1 MRRLAVIGVP
11 GTDPWAIA
19 DMIAARLGVG
29 AVSIRDAMQAEFRAG
44 TALAAEADR
53 FMRAGEIVPTELHLS
68 ILLPH
73 LHRDGFVLANFPR
86 DLAHAAG
93 LAERGVTLDR
103 VVDLVLPD
111 AEVVRRH
118 DGQRICRGCGRVWQV
133 DDAPPDRCDRCA
145 GELFRPGANAP
156 GLAVMRVRNYRS
168 MVAPALEHYRA
179 LGILH
184 PVDATLPPERI
195 VEAALC

>member
-11 GTDPWAIA
+11 GTDPWAVA

-29 AVSIRDAMQAEFRAG
+29 AVSLRDAVQAEFRAG
-44 TALAAEADR
+44 TALAAEAGR
-53 FMRAGEIVPTELHLS
+53 FMNAGEVVPDELYLS

-73 LHRDGFVLANFPR
+73 LHPDGFVLANFPR
-86 DLAHAAG
+86 GLAHAAG

-103 VVDLVLPD
+103 AVDLVLPD
-111 AEVVRRH
+111 AEVVRRL
-118 DGQRICRGCGRVWQV
+118 DGQRVCRGCGRVWQV
-133 DDAPPDRCDRCA
+133 DDAPSDRCDRCA
-145 GELFRPGANAP
+145 GELFRPESNAP
-156 GLAVMRVRNYRS
+156 GVAVMRVRNYRS